1 MPLQAFYPNF
11 SAKSTFLPSIIISV
25 KIPLKLFVPNL
36 DMPEKLK
43 CKGQKSKLR
52 PLMQALKNSA
62 GIDSVGIILKN

>member
-43 CKGQKSKLR
+43 CKVKVQRSKVKVK
-52 PLMQALKNSA
+52 A
-62 GIDSVGIILKN
+62 IDASTKK